1 MDDERK
7 ELLLKNSRDIVK
19 CLNTLQI
26 PKNQIIQALSIVL
39 GNAFKISCDH
49 LDPDVK
55 RQGLD
60 LIFKVIEDIVL
71 DDEATK

>member
-1 MDDERK
+1 MNDERK

-26 PKNQIIQALSIVL
+26 PKNQILQALSIVL
-39 GNAFKISCDH
+39 GNALRISCDH

-71 DDEATK
+71 NDEATE

>member
-26 PKNQIIQALSIVL
+26 PKNQILQALSIVL
-39 GNAFKISCDH
+39 GNAFKIICDH

-55 RQGLD
+55 RQKLD

-71 DDEATK
+71 NDEATE